1 MQPPLAPFLRRFRS
15 IALCGIISFAAVPLC
30 FPQELSLDQR
40 VVCRQALEAV
50 HWENR
55 IWPSSSGRAK
65 PSLDEVMS
73 RPAIAAA
80 VQDDLRKSAALQ
92 RFWNRT
98 ITGEQLQEEID
109 RMARQSREPA
119 VLRRLFAALGDDPR
133 MVAECL
139 ARPLLTERL
148 LRNWYAGDGRFHGEL
163 RSRIENELIHSG
175 RAAGA
180 MSRLTGAY
188 SEVEWIRGGPN
199 GGPVTGGDESRNV
212 RRLDDAEWDRMLW
225 QLVVALQD
233 DARVEAE
240 RRAGAM
246 SGAATSP
253 VQTESLPLGRVS
265 RLIERD
271 DRFLVT
277 AVLSRGGDRLTVAS
291 VTWRKRSFDTWWDD
305 VARQVDAQVEAVDF
319 PYVLPEA
326 DFFPCQGDTW
336 ILTNTLAPLN
346 RAEHTAVW
354 TGAEM
359 IVWGGYSGFYENT
372 GGLYSPATDH
382 WVPTST
388 TSAPA
393 GRFRHTAVWTGTEM
407 IVWGGRIHIGGSSS
421 FSNTGGRYAPLTDSW
436 SATATTAA
444 PSARDVHTAVWT
456 GSRMVVWGGS
466 DGGELDTGGIYDPG
480 GNSWTATSGTDAPAA
495 RQRHTAVWIG
505 TEMIVWGGVNAGTA
519 LDSGARFDPGTNTWT
534 AISDTGA
541 PIARQ
546 YHTAVWDDTDNEMIV
561 WGGRDGSYLNSGG
574 RYDPAMNSWSAT
586 TTTDAPDGRR
596 YHTAVWDD
604 TNKEMIVWGGFSG
617 AFEKSGGR
625 YDPSADSWTATP
637 TATAPIARYLHSA
650 VWTGTEMIVWGGS
663 DGGKMSTGGRYDP
676 VGNSWVPTAN
686 SQSPLARHNHTALWT
701 GAEMV
706 VWGGAGPA
714 FGGVEMNSGG
724 RYNPALNAWLPTAL
738 VDSPLARE
746 SHSAIWTGTE
756 MIVWGGSGA
765 GVELDTGA
773 GYDPVGGSWTTLPA
787 AGAPVARAHHT
798 AVWTGT
804 EMIVWGGFGGPSPGA
819 LLDSGGRYDPA
830 LIAWQP
836 PPTTSAATPA
846 PRQDHTAEW
855 TGFEMIVWGGTS
867 AAGDEYSGGRYLP
880 DDDKW
885 YPTSDMDVAPARAQ
899 HTAVWTGTRMVVWG
913 GLPPEV
919 IGGAYCACTDQHV
932 TPEVGFDLVFT
943 DQITMQWSGTF
954 GIQLYNLY
962 RGSFINGPWAY
973 DHACHDPGLTTP
985 TATDGDDPALGTGYY
1000 YLVSGVAACGEG
1012 GVGEASNTSPRP
1024 QPFPCP

>member
-1 MQPPLAPFLRRFRS
+1 M
-15 IALCGIISFAAVPLC
+15 
-30 FPQELSLDQR
+30 
-40 VVCRQALEAV
+40 
-50 HWENR
+50 
-55 IWPSSSGRAK
+55 
-65 PSLDEVMS
+65 
-73 RPAIAAA
+73 
-80 VQDDLRKSAALQ
+80 
-92 RFWNRT
+92 
-98 ITGEQLQEEID
+98 
-109 RMARQSREPA
+109 
-119 VLRRLFAALGDDPR
+119 
-133 MVAECL
+133 
-139 ARPLLTERL
+139 
-148 LRNWYAGDGRFHGEL
+148 
-163 RSRIENELIHSG
+163 
-175 RAAGA
+175 
-180 MSRLTGAY
+180 
-188 SEVEWIRGGPN
+188 
-199 GGPVTGGDESRNV
+199 
-212 RRLDDAEWDRMLW
+212 
-225 QLVVALQD
+225 
-233 DARVEAE
+233 
-240 RRAGAM
+240 
-246 SGAATSP
+246 
-253 VQTESLPLGRVS
+253 
-265 RLIERD
+265 
-271 DRFLVT
+271 
-277 AVLSRGGDRLTVAS
+277 
-291 VTWRKRSFDTWWDD
+291 
-305 VARQVDAQVEAVDF
+305 
-319 PYVLPEA
+319 
-326 DFFPCQGDTW
+326 
-336 ILTNTLAPLN
+336 
-346 RAEHTAVW
+346 
-354 TGAEM
+354 
-359 IVWGGYSGFYENT
+359 
-372 GGLYSPATDH
+372 
-382 WVPTST
+382 
-388 TSAPA
+388 
-393 GRFRHTAVWTGTEM
+393 
-407 IVWGGRIHIGGSSS
+407 
-421 FSNTGGRYAPLTDSW
+421 
-436 SATATTAA
+436 
-444 PSARDVHTAVWT
+444 
-456 GSRMVVWGGS
+456 
-466 DGGELDTGGIYDPG
+466 
-480 GNSWTATSGTDAPAA
+480 
-495 RQRHTAVWIG
+495 
-505 TEMIVWGGVNAGTA
+505 
-519 LDSGARFDPGTNTWT
+519 

-546 YHTAVWDDTDNEMIV
+546 YHTAVWDDTDN
-561 WGGRDGSYLNSGG
+561 
-574 RYDPAMNSWSAT
+574 
-586 TTTDAPDGRR
+586 
-596 YHTAVWDD
+596 
-604 TNKEMIVWGGFSG
+604 EMIVWGGFSG

-746 SHSAIWTGTE
+746 SHSAVWTGTEMIVWGGYAGQSGTAYDSGALYNPATDGWTAISSTGAPAARSKHVAVWADDRMIVWGGETAVPANLDTGGEYLPGGDSWSATSSSGAPSARTGHTAIWTGTE